1 MVDDDVRN
9 IFAVTSVLERH
20 RARVVYADNGREGL
34 ALLGEQPEVRAVLMD
49 ITMPEMDGYD
59 VIRRIR
65 QQPARE
71 SLPLIAL
78 TAKALRADREQC
90 LQAGASDY
98 VAEPVN
104 VEHLRSTLRVWLS
117 Q

>member
-1 MVDDDVRN
+1 MVDDDVGN
-9 IFAVTSVLERH
+9 ISAVTSVLERH

-34 ALLGEQPEVRAVLMD
+34 ALLDEHPEVRAVLMD
-49 ITMPEMDGYD
+49 ITVPEMDGYD
-59 VIRRIR
+59 VIRRMR
-65 QQPARE
+65 QQSARE
-71 SLPLIAL
+71 SLPVIAPK
-78 TAKALRADREQC
+78 AKAMRADREQG

-104 VEHLRSTLRVWLS
+104 VEHLLSTQRVWLS